1 MRRSGQGIRAQV
13 GLSMI
18 EVMAAMVIFSTGA
31 VILFGWIA
39 QMATRLST
47 LEVEQARLFAE
58 LSALEFTRSLNPM
71 LQGRGEITLD
81 QLTLRWTSQP
91 VGEAASARA
100 LGGSPG
106 LYVVQLYQVKLNMQ
120 DPKGGVSD
128 QTVYQAGWRQVREAS
143 TNTPFA
149 FDPK

>member
-71 LQGRGEITLD
+71 LQGKGASDERAHFDVADSFHVAAPMFEDLTPREVDVLQQLAKGLANKEIAD
-81 QLTLRWTSQP
+81 VLT
-91 VGEAASARA
+91 
-100 LGGSPG
+100 G
-106 LYVVQLYQVKLNMQ
+106 LTHTKDSVIFCDFCMYFVFTMR
-120 DPKGGVSD
+120 
-128 QTVYQAGWRQVREAS
+128 T
-143 TNTPFA
+143 
-149 FDPK
+149 